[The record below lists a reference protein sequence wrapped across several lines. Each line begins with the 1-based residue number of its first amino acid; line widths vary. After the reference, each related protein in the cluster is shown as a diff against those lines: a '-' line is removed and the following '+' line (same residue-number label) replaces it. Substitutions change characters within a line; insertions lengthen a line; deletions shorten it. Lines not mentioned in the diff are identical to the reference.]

1 LVKEQEQGYTMDHIA
16 SPSGSNSVE
25 YELESEEM
33 KKESEIELKGYAV
46 KGSQAMEV
54 DGEEQEFDFL
64 DDEEHSGAEG
74 AEDEEDFVGLV
85 DQDEL
90 QLKNSGR
97 RGSKLANLVK
107 DKMPKILKQVSQKA
121 KRSSKL
127 SKSKKKEISKQSVE
141 EFGDK
146 DTPLRIKK
154 LIKEATLGDIE
165 AQFSLGYCYDLGTYN
180 VESNTDMAIHWYS
193 EAALA
198 GHAIAQNNLGVLY
211 ATGHRGKVDKQAAE
225 ALAWF
230 KHGAEAGN
238 RNAAFHCGLAYLNG
252 DGIEE
257 RDDEEAFRYFKI
269 AGKLGHGLSQ
279 SNVGAMYMSGRGC
292 VKNYKKAMKWC
303 KKAAKSGEGDAVSIH
318 NLGVMYEQGYGTD
331 VDHEKAEMYF
341 KLSMSG
347 HNVNVISEK
356 LSERTRQRGLTL
368 YNS

>member
-1 LVKEQEQGYTMDHIA
+1 MESIV
-16 SPSGSNSVE
+16 SPSGSDASLALKNDEEE
-25 YELESEEM
+25 Y
-33 KKESEIELKGYAV
+33 KKEEISSEMEMQAFSKKKSANDMEL
-46 KGSQAMEV
+46 
-54 DGEEQEFDFL
+54 DGEFDFL
-64 DDEEHSGAEG
+64 DQEENSEIDGVE
-74 AEDEEDFVGLV
+74 EEEDFVGLV

-90 QLKNSGR
+90 NLKSIGR

-107 DKMPKILKQVSQKA
+107 AKMPKILKQVSQKTR
-121 KRSSKL
+121 RSSLL
-127 SKSKKKEISKQSVE
+127 SKDKKKAVSKQSVD

-146 DTPLRIKK
+146 DTPLRVKR
-154 LIKEATLGDIE
+154 LIKEATLGDLD

-180 VESNTDMAIHWYS
+180 LESNTDLAIHWYS

-211 ATGHRGKVDKQAAE
+211 ATGHRGRVEKQPAE

-230 KHGAEAGN
+230 KHGAECGN
-238 RNAAFHCGLAYLNG
+238 KNAAFHCGLAYLNG
-252 DGIEE
+252 DGVEE

-303 KKAAKSGEGDAVSIH
+303 KKAGKNGSGDAVSLH
-318 NLGVMYEQGYGTD
+318 NLGVMHEQGYGTD
-331 VDHEKAEMYF
+331 ADEEKAEMYF
-341 KLSMSG
+341 KFATTGNNSE
-347 HNVNVISEK
+347 VISEK